1 MRRAVMGVNSGR
13 DADWPMGNHGG
24 MHRPRRI
31 AVGLGLGAILAL
43 ATGSVTLAHG
53 EEAAE
58 PTLAIILT
66 TWTRDPLPWIAI
78 AAAAIAYLA
87 AVRIVNRHHPT
98 NKVPGWRIAAWLGGA
113 AAIAGAL
120 LSAVDVYAESLFSVH
135 MVQHLLLAMIG
146 PPLLALGAPVT
157 LALRVASPQVRRRAL
172 VPFLHSRLVTAVSW
186 PPLGWAVFAAV
197 MWATHFSPLFNAAL
211 DNEALHSAEHLLY
224 LGAGALFWWPVIG
237 ADPVRWRLSP
247 IGRMVYLASQMPFN
261 TAVGLAIYFA
271 PAVLYPHYA
280 ALSRTWGPDPFT
292 DQQLAGI
299 AMWGIGDVILLGAL
313 VLAIAAWLGAD
324 EKHSRRAREQA
335 ARNVERASI
344 ESG

>member
-1 MRRAVMGVNSGR
+1 
-13 DADWPMGNHGG
+13 MGNDGG
-24 MHRPRRI
+24 MHRATRT
-31 AVGLGLGAILAL
+31 AAGLGIGGVLVLA
-43 ATGSVTLAHG
+43 AASVALAHG
-53 EEAAE
+53 GEAAE
-58 PTLAIILT
+58 PTLGIILT
-66 TWTRDPLPWIAI
+66 TWTRDPLPWIGIVVATV
-78 AAAAIAYLA
+78 AYLA

-98 NKVPGWRIAAWLGGA
+98 NTVPGWRIAAWLGGV
-113 AAIAGAL
+113 AAIAVAL

-135 MVQHLLLAMIG
+135 MVQHLLMAMVA
-146 PPLLALGAPVT
+146 PPLLAFGAPVT
-157 LALRVASPQVRRRAL
+157 LALRVATPGVRRGVL
-172 VPFLHSRLVTAVSW
+172 LPLLHSRVVRAVSW
-186 PPLGWAVFAAV
+186 PPVGWAIFAAV

-224 LGAGALFWWPVIG
+224 LVAGALFWWPVIG

-280 ALSRTWGPDPFT
+280 AIIRTWGPDPFT
-292 DQQLAGI
+292 DQQVAGI
-299 AMWGIGDVILLGAL
+299 VMWGIGDVILLGAL

-324 EKHSRRAREQA
+324 EMHSRRAREQA